1 MPRREPSVSLTFNL
15 DYNPV
20 EAHVIKFAC

>member
-1 MPRREPSVSLTFNL
+1 MPRRRLRASLTFNL

-20 EAHVIKFAC
+20 EAHVIDIAC